1 MTYSNL
7 FFILKIFVTNFTL
20 VKSTFKYN
28 PMNSTADPKFWEDRV
43 NLTLR
48 IKAHFPDSFLPESS
62 FLTIMEF
69 TYINKTKWF
78 DPYNLPPMNHVSKD
92 TWQFDISYNSLYY
105 GYTCNNCGLHDL
117 YDIGERLP
125 IKIGLNVDMDGI
137 VNIFPMIGTV
147 TDIKFPISQTS
158 TFFQDP
164 PEIVIAPSFDL
175 NEPFHGSGLLTSVD
189 LIHPIFGERNIPIYL
204 PPGYLN
210 PYKRFPVTFV
220 IDASLKYMEVL
231 KPQFGKILTTYITK
245 KN

>member
-1 MTYSNL
+1 MNHSNL
-7 FFILKIFVTNFTL
+7 FFILNIFVINFTL

-28 PMNSTADPKFWEDRV
+28 PMNSIADPKFWEDRV

-147 TDIKFPISQTS
+147 TDVKFPISQTS
-158 TFFQDP
+158 TFFQNP
-164 PEIVIAPSFDL
+164 PEIVIAPTFDL
-175 NEPFHGSGLLTSVD
+175 NEPFHGSGFLTSIR
-189 LIHPIFGERNIPIYL
+189 LSHPEFGPRNIQIYL

-210 PYKRFPVTFV
+210 PYKSFPVTFL
-220 IDASLKYMEVL
+220 IDANLEIMEAL
-231 KPQFGKILTTYITK
+231 KPQFGKT
-245 KN
+245 